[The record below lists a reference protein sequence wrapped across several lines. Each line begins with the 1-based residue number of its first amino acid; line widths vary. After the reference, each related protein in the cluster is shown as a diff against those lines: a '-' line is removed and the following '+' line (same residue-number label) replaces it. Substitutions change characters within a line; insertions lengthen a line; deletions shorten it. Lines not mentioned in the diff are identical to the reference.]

1 MRFTFWEDF
10 LALVFPSTC
19 AVCKRSLY
27 TFEDQICRFCE
38 MKLPIADYHLMP
50 YENDLSQ
57 KVKGLAKVDRVM
69 AFLRFAKKGSSQKLL
84 HQLKY
89 KNRPNLGIMLGKQY
103 GRFLLENGFEVEWDY
118 IIPVPLHPHKLR
130 RRGYNQSV
138 CFAQGLGEVLGVE
151 VVQGIYR
158 KVDTSTQTNKSRLQ
172 RWINVESVFF
182 LKQPD
187 LFSGKRLL
195 LVDDVLTT
203 GATLASCA
211 NTLESCNPGS
221 VDLAVI
227 AAGN

>member
-27 TFEDQICRFCE
+27 AFEDQICRFCE

-50 YENDLSQ
+50 FENDLSQ
-57 KVKGLAKVDRVM
+57 KIKGLAKVGRVM

-89 KNRPNLGIMLGKQY
+89 KNRPNLGIMLGKRY
-103 GRFLLENGFEVEWDY
+103 GRLLLENGFGSEWDY

-130 RRGYNQSV
+130 RRGYNQSF
-138 CFAQGLGEVLGVE
+138 CFAQGIGEVLGVE
-151 VVQGIYR
+151 VVQGISR
-158 KVDTSTQTNKSRLQ
+158 KVDTSTQTKKSRLQ
-172 RWINVESVFF
+172 RWINVDNVFEV
-182 LKQPD
+182 KQQE

-211 NTLESCNPGS
+211 TCLEESQPTS

>member
-27 TFEDQICRFCE
+27 EFEDQICRYCE
-38 MKLPIADYHLMP
+38 VKLPIADYHLMP
-50 YENDLSQ
+50 FENDLRQ
-57 KVKGLAKVDRVM
+57 KITGLAEVGRVM
-69 AFLRFAKKGSSQKLL
+69 AFLRFAKKGSSQRLL

-89 KNRPNLGIMLGKQY
+89 KNRPNLGIMLGKKY
-103 GRFLLENGFEVEWDY
+103 GRLLLENGFASEWDY
-118 IIPVPLHPHKLR
+118 ILPVPLHLHKLR
-130 RRGYNQSV
+130 RRGYNQSY
-138 CFAQGLGEVLGVE
+138 CFAQGLGEVMGVE
-151 VVQGIYR
+151 VVQGLYR
-158 KVDTSTQTNKSRLQ
+158 KVDTSTQTKKTRLQ
-172 RWINVESVFF
+172 RWENVENVFEV
-182 LKQPD
+182 KQEQ
-187 LFSGKRLL
+187 LIIGKRLL

-211 NTLESCNPGS
+211 CSLNRCNPFS